1 MPNIELD
8 DHPTGTDIQ
17 ILEDGVT
24 RYGRS
29 LSQGDAR
36 PLACW
41 IRQDGQLRGGVCG
54 RTELGRLFIQYL
66 WVDEAQR
73 GQGWASDLLTQ
84 IEAAA
89 RERGCRD
96 ALIETLLDPVAEL
109 YQRRGYQVLA
119 CIPDWVGRFSRT
131 ILCKPLQD

>member
-1 MPNIELD
+1 MPEITLD
-8 DHPTGTDIQ
+8 ASPTDLDIQ
-17 ILEDGVT
+17 TLEDGVT

-29 LSQGDAR
+29 LSKGDAQ

-41 IRQDGQLRGGVCG
+41 IRQDGQLLGGVCG

-73 GQGWASDLLTQ
+73 GQGWASALLAH

-96 ALIETLLDPVAEL
+96 ALIETLIDPIAAL

-119 CIPDWVGRFSRT
+119 CIPNWVGHFNRT
-131 ILCKPLQD
+131 ILCKPLED